1 MDAFQKLSK
10 QKQKKKSRNRKK
22 TEQGAAA
29 AEDQED
35 EEELK
40 PLPDLLSFVT
50 RQLKENSGENDRQL
64 QAAAAAISSANGG
77 DDHGSLLDVP
87 PNSVEPVER
96 TLSVYE
102 DDFLTAETEDIELF

>member
-1 MDAFQKLSK
+1 M
-10 QKQKKKSRNRKK
+10 
-22 TEQGAAA
+22 EQDGQ
-29 AEDQED
+29 DD
-35 EEELK
+35 GDDDEELK

-50 RQLKENSGENDRQL
+50 RQLKEKSTEDDRQL

-77 DDHGSLLDVP
+77 ADHGSLDVP

-102 DDFLTAETEDIELF
+102 DDFLSAETEDIELF